1 MTPIVLKSK
10 EDGAKLTPLADG
22 NYKVTVVQ
30 TVDGKTVTGTLK
42 VAVSKG
48 MYTFEGKPAVSFD
61 VFKEA
66 VAGSTGADSA
76 FRENTPVQQVT
87 IEDDAP
93 AAKDKT
99 AGATPET
106 PWLLYAGGAL
116 LLWLLLSKKN

>member
-10 EDGAKLTPLADG
+10 DDVAKMAPLADG
-22 NYKVTVVQ
+22 TYKVTVA
-30 TVDGKTVTGTLK
+30 TTDSANRTDTLSGTL
-42 VAVSKG
+42 VVDKG
-48 MYTFEGKPAVSFD
+48 SYAEKGGKSLTFDQFKQGLVDNKFD
-61 VFKEA
+61 TT
-66 VAGSTGADSA
+66 SQ
-76 FRENTPVQQVT
+76 VQIT

-99 AGATPET
+99 AGAAPET